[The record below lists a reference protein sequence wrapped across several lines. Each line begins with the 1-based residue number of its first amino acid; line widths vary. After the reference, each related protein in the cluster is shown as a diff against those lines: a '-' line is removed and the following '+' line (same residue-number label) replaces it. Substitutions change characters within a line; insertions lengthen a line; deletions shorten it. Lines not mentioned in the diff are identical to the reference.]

1 MLNVKC
7 LRLCKSEVF
16 LFYSLEHLFGKAFHS
31 LYRRVS
37 ALLVDV
43 LEFDYGHI
51 IVAAHFHDR
60 IVYVVLELAVED
72 EVNVDV
78 WIVQAYVV
86 EHLCHG
92 RTEIVEVGTSP
103 VAVLVFAHL
112 HSSP

>member
-1 MLNVKC
+1 MCVAY
-7 LRLCKSEVF
+7 F
-16 LFYSLEHLFGKAFHS
+16 LFYCFENLLSNAFHS

-37 ALLVDV
+37 ALLVNV
-43 LEFDYGHI
+43 LEFDYGHVV
-51 IVAAHFHDR
+51 VAAYFVNR
-60 IVYVVLELAVED
+60 IVYVVLELAVKD

-112 HSSP
+112 HASP

>member
-1 MLNVKC
+1 MYVD
-7 LRLCKSEVF
+7 
-16 LFYSLEHLFGKAFHS
+16 LFYCFEHLLSNAFHS
-31 LYRRVS
+31 LYRWVS

-43 LEFDYGHI
+43 LEFDYRHVVV
-51 IVAAHFHDR
+51 VAYFINRFVD
-60 IVYVVLELAVED
+60 VSFQFAVKD

-78 WIVQAYVV
+78 GIVQAYVV

-103 VAVLVFAHL
+103 VAVLIVAHL